1 MSEAT
6 SVSSIIETTEMTNV
20 STKRVC
26 QSGEDAYI
34 FQTLSEHQEDMH
46 NALHVSVSIH
56 SKLLIVLANLN
67 I

>member
-46 NALHVSVSIH
+46 NALHVFVSIH